1 VSSLLSKNNTLF
13 IDRKMKKNNYLS
25 PEMEVVEMKV
35 QGMLCISGDGDGST
49 SNPNNPVSG
58 DEEIEI

>member
-1 VSSLLSKNNTLF
+1 
-13 IDRKMKKNNYLS
+13 MKKNNYLS